1 MHYRIP
7 SKQAIDCKKFNK
19 QKSQVRR
26 LQSHLERGKKQGRGR
41 ERSEWKRE
49 VEGNRESRHGER
61 QERYQE
67 CQENEWNSAP
77 ASGMGLGESLESPE
91 MGEAPRRQCEQP
103 LPRCLT
109 VGTCNLKKI
118 PPIPGRTSNGE
129 IRTTALIN
137 E

>member
-1 MHYRIP
+1 MIN
-7 SKQAIDCKKFNK
+7 STDSQKLNKKEGSSDN
-19 QKSQVRR
+19 VE
-26 LQSHLERGKKQGRGR
+26 SHLRRGNKTVIGGRGR